1 MAEGKSEDDESKI
14 HDPTPKRL
22 EELRRKGDIPR
33 SADMASAV
41 GYAGVLLALVGAGGW
56 IAERLGTAGARL
68 IGRADALAP
77 LLFDGHGSATGGA
90 VLALAGTALAPLFGL
105 PAALVV
111 AALLAQR
118 ALVFTPDKLAPKLSR
133 VSPVKTAQQKFG
145 VAGLVEFLKSFA
157 KLVVYSTALGL
168 FVAGALEELT
178 LSTTLEPRPV
188 AVLLGRLAVEFLAI
202 VVAISLAIGAIDL
215 VWQIAEHRRRNRMSH
230 KELKDEM
237 KESEGD
243 PYLKE
248 RRRQKG
254 RAIASDT
261 MLAQV
266 PEATVVLANPTH
278 YAVAL
283 QWGHG
288 SPGAPL
294 CIAKGVDAVALRIR
308 DAAESAGVPV
318 RDDPPTARALYAAV
332 EIGEE
337 VGREHY
343 VQVAAAIRFAEE
355 VRARAR
361 RSPL

>member
-1 MAEGKSEDDESKI
+1 MAGGESEDDESKI

-22 EELRRKGDIPR
+22 DELRRKGDIPR
-33 SADMASAV
+33 SADLASAV
-41 GYAGVLLALVGAGGW
+41 GYAGVLLALLAAGGW

-68 IGRADALAP
+68 IGRADVIAP
-77 LLFDGHGSATGGA
+77 LLLDGQGTAAGGA
-90 VLALAGTALAPLFGL
+90 ILSLAGTALAPLFGL

-118 ALVFTPDKLAPKLSR
+118 ALVFAPDKLAPKISR
-133 VSPVKTAQQKFG
+133 ISPVKTAQQKFG
-145 VAGLVEFLKSFA
+145 LSGLVEFLKSFA
-157 KLVVYSTALGL
+157 KLLIYSAALGL
-168 FVAGALEELT
+168 FVSSALEDLT

-188 AVLLGRLAVEFLAI
+188 AMLLGRLAVQFLAI

-215 VWQIAEHRRRNRMSH
+215 IWQIAEHRRRNRMSH

-237 KESEGD
+237 KDSEGD

-254 RAIASDT
+254 RAIAQDR

-266 PEATVVLANPTH
+266 PEATVVLVNPTH

-283 QWGHG
+283 QW
-288 SPGAPL
+288 SLEADGAPV
-294 CIAKGVDAVALRIR
+294 CIAKGSDGVALRIR
-308 DAAESAGVPV
+308 EAAEAAGVPV

-332 EIGEE
+332 EVGDEIGP
-337 VGREHY
+337 EHY
-343 VQVAAAIRFAEE
+343 LPVAAAIRFAEE
-355 VRARAR
+355 VRSRAR